1 MNITTLRFIDDLLQ
15 EKVNDLEK
23 EYDELL
29 SESRKLSDATQKF
42 LLMPD
47 EIAQS
52 EFYSK
57 VNKLRE
63 TLTEAEFR
71 FKCAQDA
78 YADFCSQEWH

>member
-23 EYDELL
+23 EYDQRF
-29 SESRKLSDATQKF
+29 SEYRKLGDATQKF
-42 LLMPD
+42 SVTLD
-47 EIAQS
+47 GIEQS

-63 TLTEAEFR
+63 TLTEAEIR
-71 FKCAQDA
+71 FKCAQNA